1 MKISTATVPASCI
14 TPFSLSIVVAKNV
27 GIYIIQW
34 PVCLNS
40 LPLTVSIDHTIMV
53 RPGERGALTSPAC
66 VVVVVVAPRVVVIG
80 RVVGVVVIGRVVG
93 VVVIGRVVG
102 VMVVRRVVCHVVI
115 RGIVIVVTGRIVAI
129 APASTKEES

>member
-14 TPFSLSIVVAKNV
+14 TPFSLSIVIAKNV
-27 GIYIIQW
+27 GNYIIQW

-53 RPGERGALTSPAC
+53 SPGERSALTSPAC
-66 VVVVVVAPRVVVIG
+66 VVVVVVAPR
-80 RVVGVVVIGRVVG
+80 VVVIGRVVG

-115 RGIVIVVTGRIVAI
+115 RGIVIVVIGRIVAVV
-129 APASTKEES
+129 PASTKEEP